1 MMVKG
6 RILEW
11 GNSLGLRLNKSE
23 ALAAGLLPN
32 ETVEVEIKGKF
43 TKARE
48 VLGTLKNKV
57 DTEKTLREIDEMF
70 GEKTRR

>member
-1 MMVKG
+1 MIVKG

-32 ETVEVEIKGKF
+32 ETVEVEIKCKF

-48 VLGTLKNKV
+48 VFGTLKNKA
-57 DTEKTLREIDEMF
+57 DTEKA
-70 GEKTRR
+70 